1 MLGNEEKVGK
11 VWGKL
16 VDDLTVAL
24 LDELEILGHQGLW
37 INDSWKFLLVVNY
50 QEMLPHMSEV
60 FV

>member
-24 LDELEILGHQGLW
+24 LDELEILGH
-37 INDSWKFLLVVNY
+37 
-50 QEMLPHMSEV
+50 
-60 FV
+60 